1 MAKVA
6 LGTAYHL
13 DLSSEGPLGLLSF
26 ISIHVPIT
34 APGNIILKIR
44 AHSRVGWK

>member
-13 DLSSEGPLGLLSF
+13 VLSEGPLGLLSF

-44 AHSRVGWK
+44 AHSKVGWK